1 MKKYLKGFAN
11 LGFFEV
17 LTNTTSAY
25 TCGTDRTDVVGAASC
40 APTDNK
46 TDYTIYADDGIYDSG
61 SEWTDTTLVISVQ
74 EMELETLGKMIGA
87 EFDTELK
94 EGVFDETNEVALT
107 FSALRKDGGYRL
119 YRYFSCKC
127 TGYKVTH
134 NTKGANTESQTYELT
149 FKCSPRKMDNLVR
162 TTKDVDKGAPL
173 TYITSMEDAE

>member
-25 TCGTDRTDVVGAASC
+25 ACGVDRTEVVGAASC

-46 TDYTIYADDGIYDSG
+46 TDYSIPADDEIYDSG
-61 SEWTDTTLVISVQ
+61 SEWTDTTLVIGVR
-74 EMELETLGKMIGA
+74 EMALETLGKLIGA

-107 FSALRKDGGYRL
+107 FSALRRDGGYRL

-127 TGYKVTH
+127 TGYKVSHT
-134 NTKGANTESQTYELT
+134 TKGENNNSQDYELT
-149 FKCSPRKMDNLVR
+149 FKCSPRKNDGLIR
-162 TTKDVDKGAPL
+162 TTKDVDKGEPL